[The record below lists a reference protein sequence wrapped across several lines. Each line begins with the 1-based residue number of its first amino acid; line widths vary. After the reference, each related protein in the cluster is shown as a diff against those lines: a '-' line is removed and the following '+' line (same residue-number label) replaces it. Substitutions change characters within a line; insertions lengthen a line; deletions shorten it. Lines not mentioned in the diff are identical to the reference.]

1 MMSRLQ
7 DGVLKT
13 RLRRLVGLR
22 RSLAEGAK
30 CEKPGEVILGHL
42 RRREVA
48 LALAAGGSAF
58 AARF

>member
-42 RRREVA
+42 RPDHSLVA
-48 LALAAGGSAF
+48 MGQST
-58 AARF
+58 